1 MAPAARSGEDEVLI
15 EVLARAQE
23 LGFVGPGPLNEQVEH
38 GRAFAAAVERGWGEV
53 AGAGAPL
60 HPRRVVDLGSGGG
73 LPALVIARAWPG
85 VLFTLVEAQHR
96 RAKFLEE
103 AVASLALGPEV
114 EVETE
119 RAEVVG
125 RDVGRRGAYDVAT
138 ARAFGPPAVVAE
150 CAAPLLA
157 VGGVL
162 VVSEPPDLADGVRWP
177 DEGLAL
183 LGMGPA
189 AALEAQGRR
198 FAVVPQLRA
207 CPERYPR
214 RVGIPAK
221 RPLF

>member
-1 MAPAARSGEDEVLI
+1 MAPVDRSGEDEVLI

-23 LGFVGPGPLNEQVEH
+23 LGFIGPGPLEEQVEH
-38 GRAFAAAVERGWGEV
+38 GRAFAAAVDQGWGKA
-53 AGAGAPL
+53 AGPNAPL

-73 LPALVIARAWPG
+73 LPALVIARSWRG
-85 VLFTLVEAQHR
+85 VMFTLVEAQHR
-96 RAKFLEE
+96 RARFLEE
-103 AVASLALGPEV
+103 AVGRLALGAFV
-114 EVETE
+114 QVALE

-125 RDVGRRGAYDVAT
+125 RDREHRGAYDVAT

-150 CAAPLLA
+150 CAAPVLA
-157 VGGVL
+157 IGGFL
-162 VVSEPPDLADGVRWP
+162 VVSEPPGLAECVRWP
-177 DEGLAL
+177 NEGLAL

-189 AALEAQGRR
+189 EMLAAQGRR
-198 FAVVPQLRA
+198 FAIVPQLRA